1 MLYVGTDTSEITKWL
16 NYNIEYGEEGIMI
29 NFLDSHYEFKRSN
42 ALLKVKKMNDL
53 DLEIIGFEEGTNK
66 NAGKLGAILVNY
78 RDNIVKVG
86 SGFSDELREEIW
98 QNQDKWL
105 GRTAVISIF

>member
-1 MLYVGTDTSEITKWL
+1 
-16 NYNIEYGEEGIMI
+16 
-29 NFLDSHYEFKRSN
+29 
-42 ALLKVKKMNDL
+42 MNDL

-78 RDNIVKVG
+78 KDNVVKVG

-105 GRTAVISIF
+105 GRTAVIQYFEETCNQNGGISLRFPVYLDYREDK

>member
-1 MLYVGTDTSEITKWL
+1 
-16 NYNIEYGEEGIMI
+16 
-29 NFLDSHYEFKRSN
+29 
-42 ALLKVKKMNDL
+42 MNDL
-53 DLEIIGFEEGTNK
+53 DLEIVGFEEGTNK
-66 NAGKLGAILVNY
+66 NAGKLGTILVNY

-105 GRTAVISIF
+105 GRTAVIQYFEETCNQNGGISLRFTVYLDYREDK